1 MGGSGS
7 TTESTTHPAHHTQIL
22 EFERRPR
29 SKLKLKPTDTASHCS
44 TPQLKKE
51 SHQSSRQSY
60 PEGNFGRNQLPDGS
74 MSLSPLCSGQAVT
87 ICTSVPLNASFHQ
100 SFRLASPCLSI
111 AHHLSGLIQGALCN
125 IGGCA
130 QTTHHPLNTCVA
142 RTRL

>member
-1 MGGSGS
+1 MAHYCRCLLWEGVGHK
-7 TTESTTHPAHHTQIL
+7 TESTTHPAHHTQIL

-44 TPQLKKE
+44 TPQ
-51 SHQSSRQSY
+51 SVTHTRQSY

-111 AHHLSGLIQGALCN
+111 AHHLSGLIQGALSLVTLV
-125 IGGCA
+125 A
-130 QTTHHPLNTCVA
+130 APKRLTTH
-142 RTRL
+142 